1 MKLRYA
7 FLGIALIPVMLLPVS
22 GLQHESEL
30 KQLYDGRQW
39 FRLRDAVLNGDAP
52 ELYRGAVACAFH
64 DLENAEKHLR
74 KVISAAPR
82 SEDATEARGLLITV
96 YQLANEYGKAFAEIR
111 ALQAADPNE
120 RGLDNGAVFFRILER
135 FPRPRTMARG
145 RATVRGRFYHGNLF
159 VPVSVNGKT
168 AHYIID
174 TGANFSAMPESEAR
188 RLGLTVH
195 DARDFHGS
203 DAAGSKVPMRVGVA
217 DRLSVGS
224 FRIEHPVFLILKDDQ
239 MPFADLP
246 PDCQGV
252 LGIPV
257 LLAMERI
264 RWDRDA
270 VFEIGFPSSNGAIR
284 DANLCL
290 SGANVVV
297 NGEFGHDKISF
308 FLDTGATSTRLSPRF
323 AEEFKSLVQQSGS
336 KRTTKVT
343 GVGGSA
349 EVEVIEMP
357 RLQMRIGGFEA
368 LLEPATILTKDPGG
382 NAEWYHVWAGI
393 DIFERAKRVS
403 IDFRAMRLSAE

>member
-1 MKLRYA
+1 MKLTYA
-7 FLGIALIPVMLLPVS
+7 LLGIALIPAILLPVS
-22 GLQHESEL
+22 GKQRETEL
-30 KQLYDGRQW
+30 KQLYDGREW
-39 FRLRDAVLNGDAP
+39 FRLRDAVLNKDAP

-64 DLENAEKHLR
+64 DLKNAEAHLR
-74 KVISAAPR
+74 KVIHAAPR
-82 SEDATEARGLLITV
+82 SEDAIEARGLLITV

-111 ALQAADPNE
+111 ALQEADPNE
-120 RGLDNGAVFFRILER
+120 RGLDNGAAFFRILER
-135 FPRPRTMARG
+135 FPRQRAVARG
-145 RATVRGRFYHGNLF
+145 HTTVRGRIYDGNLF

-168 AHYIID
+168 ANYIID

-188 RLGLTVH
+188 RLGLVVR

-224 FRIEHPVFLILKDDQ
+224 IRIEHPVFLIVKDDQ
-239 MPFADLP
+239 MPFATLP

-257 LLAMERI
+257 LLALERI
-264 RWDRDA
+264 RWDQDA
-270 VFEIGFPSSNGAIR
+270 GFEIGVAGRGGNIR
-284 DANLCL
+284 DANLCFN
-290 SGANVVV
+290 GANVVV
-297 NGEFGHDKISF
+297 NGAFGQDKISF
-308 FLDTGATSTRLSPRF
+308 FLDTGATRTRLSPRF

-336 KRTTKVT
+336 RGTTKVT

-349 EVEVIEMP
+349 EVEVIEVP

-382 NAEWYHVWAGI
+382 NAGWYHVWAGI
-393 DIFERAKRVS
+393 DFFKGAKRVS